1 MGRENMSS
9 EFVADRTSVCFAS
22 MYRIITITRL
32 VTTTDISWAKS
43 DVFIWSSVEP
53 SIGIISGCLPTL
65 RPLLLHVMAS
75 WFNFIPSERS
85 SSGKGS
91 RSISLNPI
99 ETIGKKRTR
108 KISKRD
114 TLGASQFTELND
126 DVDAT
131 EEGHSQHSRA
141 WRPDEDEMCLTTTTV
156 HARNNSRHGLGRTT
170 TDTRDGGG
178 ITMTKEFEWDEA
190 TRN

>member
-1 MGRENMSS
+1 
-9 EFVADRTSVCFAS
+9 

-32 VTTTDISWAKS
+32 VRTTDISWAKS

-65 RPLLLHVMAS
+65 RPLLLHIMAS

-99 ETIGKKRTR
+99 ETIGQKRMR
-108 KISKRD
+108 KISKQD
-114 TLGASQFTELND
+114 TLGGSQFTELND
-126 DVDAT
+126 DSNV
-131 EEGHSQHSRA
+131 EEGRTQHSRA
-141 WRPDEDEMCLTTTTV
+141 WRPDEDEMCRTTTTV
-156 HARNNSRHGLGRTT
+156 HARNNSRTGTERSTPE
-170 TDTRDGGG
+170 TRDGGG
-178 ITMTKEFEWDEA
+178 ISVTKEFEWDEA
-190 TRN
+190 TRK

>member
-1 MGRENMSS
+1 
-9 EFVADRTSVCFAS
+9 

-32 VTTTDISWAKS
+32 VRTTDISWAKS

-65 RPLLLHVMAS
+65 RPLLLYIMAS

-85 SSGKGS
+85 ASGKGS

-99 ETIGKKRTR
+99 ETIGQKRMR
-108 KISKRD
+108 KISKQD
-114 TLGASQFTELND
+114 MLGVSQFTELNSD
-126 DVDAT
+126 GDAE
-131 EEGHSQHSRA
+131 EEGRTQHSRA

-156 HARNNSRHGLGRTT
+156 HARTDSRSGIERSTLE
-170 TDTRDGGG
+170 TRDGGG
-178 ITMTKEFEWDEA
+178 ISVTKEFGWDEA
-190 TRN
+190 TRG

>member
-1 MGRENMSS
+1 
-9 EFVADRTSVCFAS
+9 

-32 VTTTDISWAKS
+32 VRTTDISWAKS

-75 WFNFIPSERS
+75 WFNFVPSEPS

-108 KISKRD
+108 KISKQD
-114 TLGASQFTELND
+114 TLCGSQFTELNED
-126 DVDAT
+126 IEAT
-131 EEGHSQHSRA
+131 EEGRSQHSKA

-156 HARNNSRHGLGRTT
+156 HARNDSRNRIERSAPETI
-170 TDTRDGGG
+170 DGGG

-190 TRN
+190 TRK

>member
-1 MGRENMSS
+1 
-9 EFVADRTSVCFAS
+9 

-32 VTTTDISWAKS
+32 VRTTDISWAKS

-75 WFNFIPSERS
+75 WFNFVPSERS

-99 ETIGKKRTR
+99 ETIGQKRVR
-108 KISKRD
+108 KISKQD
-114 TLGASQFTELND
+114 TLGGSQFTELND
-126 DVDAT
+126 EGDV
-131 EEGHSQHSRA
+131 EEERRDQHSRA

-156 HARNNSRHGLGRTT
+156 YGKSDSRTGTERSTPR
-170 TDTRDGGG
+170 TRDGGG
-178 ITMTKEFEWDEA
+178 INVTKEFEWDEA
-190 TRN
+190 TRLSDKP